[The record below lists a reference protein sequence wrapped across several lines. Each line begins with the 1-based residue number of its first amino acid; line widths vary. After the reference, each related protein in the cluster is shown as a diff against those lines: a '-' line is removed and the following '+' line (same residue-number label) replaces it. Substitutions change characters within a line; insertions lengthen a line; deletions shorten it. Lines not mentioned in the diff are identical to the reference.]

1 MAARQSVTHW
11 IDGLKAGDADAAGQL
26 WQRYFQRLVEL
37 ARAKLRTAPRRAA
50 DEEDVA
56 LSAFKSLCLGAA
68 RDRFA
73 QLKDRHDLWQLLA
86 MITVRKAADQ
96 LAYEGRQKRGGGRTR
111 DEAWLDNGGGRRG
124 LEHIVSNDP
133 SPEWITSMS
142 EECERLLGLL
152 PDDLLREVAMLKIE
166 GHTQYEIAEQ
176 LGCARRTV
184 ARKLDVIRK
193 LWLRESI

>member
-1 MAARQSVTHW
+1 MSSQQSVTRW
-11 IDGLKAGDADAAGQL
+11 IDGLKAGDAEAAGQL

-37 ARAKLRTAPRRAA
+37 ARAKLRTAPRGAA

-73 QLKDRHDLWQLLA
+73 QLEDRHDLWQLLA
-86 MITVRKAADQ
+86 MITVRKVADQ
-96 LAYEGRQKRGGGRTR
+96 FAYEGRQKRGGGRTR
-111 DEAWLDNGGGRRG
+111 DEAWLDNGGGQRG
-124 LEHIVSNDP
+124 LEHVVSNEP
-133 SPEWITSMS
+133 SPEWIASMS
-142 EECERLLGLL
+142 EECDRLLALL
-152 PDDLLREVAMLKIE
+152 PDDSLREVALLKIQ
-166 GHTQYEIAEQ
+166 GYTQHEIAAK

-193 LWLRESI
+193 LWLREPT